1 MLFFLKPVFSP
12 NKLKLLKLDL
22 NSISDQNNTL
32 KNLLIFD
39 GLVKYHRSARILL
52 FQFQEAVYNQNI
64 CWFRLFFNSNQ
75 KPHSNSSCKNS

>member
-39 GLVKYHRSARILL
+39 GLVKYHRSARI
-52 FQFQEAVYNQNI
+52 VI
-64 CWFRLFFNSNQ
+64 IPVSG
-75 KPHSNSSCKNS
+75 SSIQSEYMLV